1 MRQLSEIMGI
11 VKCVLAVQARV
22 LVLHNDESGI
32 DRQLML
38 VCVLHHQCAGGQF
51 QIGNG
56 KDNNQGR

>member
-38 VCVLHHQCAGGQF
+38 VCILHHQCAGGQF

-56 KDNNQGR
+56 KVNNRGR